1 MRWTEMVIC
10 DVEFALVFS
19 WVIREDYNDIHTVL
33 SHAIISNSFILK
45 DLLREERK
53 KCVHWTSHY
62 EGSGVARRVKNP
74 CVSSGDQQVGEITAR
89 PV

>member
-45 DLLREERK
+45 DLLREERGK
-53 KCVHWTSHY
+53 SVCIGHHTTRARVLP
-62 EGSGVARRVKNP
+62 GV
-74 CVSSGDQQVGEITAR
+74 
-89 PV
+89 